1 MLRLLTD
8 EQISPAVA
16 KQARVRCP
24 NMSIIA
30 IRSWRDGH
38 FLSAADELILR
49 EAHECKLTLVTFDLR
64 TIPPLLRSWAEQE
77 IDHGGVVLVDERTI
91 AQNDVGGLVAALCAL
106 WKAEGDTDWNNRV
119 VYLGRAG

>member
-16 KQARVRCP
+16 RQARNRCP
-24 NMSIIA
+24 DMSIVA
-30 IRSWRDGH
+30 MRSWRDGH

-49 EAHECKLTLVTFDLR
+49 EAHEGTLTLVTFDRR
-64 TIPPLLRSWAEQE
+64 TIPSLLRSWAEQG

-91 AQNDVGGLVAALCAL
+91 AQNDIGGLVAALCAL
-106 WKAEGDTDWNNRV
+106 WKAEGDSDWNSRV
-119 VYLGRAG
+119 VYLGRPA